1 MRDARLSQEQAV
13 FDHFHRH
20 SAPVTHVNIEQQPN
34 DAADA
39 ARLHGEIRD
48 KALKEAEGAI
58 IRRLGAH
65 NEVLVAS
72 ARSALS
78 MCDMTTHVRALF
90 TLNGKQYRVEVTE
103 PQSLDG
109 KTLEVIAQ
117 RIMVEIM
124 RQLERRPFQPNEHL
138 P

>member
-1 MRDARLSQEQAV
+1 M
-13 FDHFHRH
+13 FDDMHYH
-20 SAPVTHVNIEQQPN
+20 APPVTHIKIEQQPN

-72 ARSALS
+72 ASSAVSLR
-78 MCDMTTHVRALF
+78 DMTTQVRALF

-103 PQSLDG
+103 PQNLDR
-109 KTLEVIAQ
+109 KTLEVIAE
-117 RIMVEIM
+117 RIMLDIL
-124 RQLERRPFQPNEHL
+124 RQLERRPSRPGER

>member
-1 MRDARLSQEQAV
+1 M
-13 FDHFHRH
+13 FDRYHYQPP
-20 SAPVTHVNIEQQPN
+20 SVTHVNIKQQPN
-34 DAADA
+34 DATDA

-72 ARSALS
+72 ASSAVS
-78 MCDMTTHVRALF
+78 MCYMTTQVRALF

-103 PQSLDG
+103 PQSLDR
-109 KTLEVIAQ
+109 KTLEVIAE

-124 RQLERRPFQPNEHL
+124 RQLERPAAQPAQPGEPHG
-138 P
+138 